1 MHTSDGFSLS
11 NRGLELQP
19 KLQLNANM
27 QIQCQS
33 YVFTKQTLANIFGQ
47 RMPSYD
53 LLWVCV
59 DGHLY

>member
-1 MHTSDGFSLS
+1 MHTSHEFSLS

-19 KLQLNANM
+19 KLQLNVNM
-27 QIQCQS
+27 QIPCQS
-33 YVFTKQTLANIFGQ
+33 YVSTKQTLENIFGQ
-47 RMPSYD
+47 RMPWYD